1 MIIYRY
7 EYPNGDGPFFTKDG
21 HNHYNPNDICN
32 DDTLSGCENI
42 EKLNKWFSDRKI
54 KVDGLIIR
62 KYIGDLIYTTPS
74 GEIIIMKSTA
84 QRIDF

>member
-21 HNHYNPNDICN
+21 VNHVYPDIKFN
-32 DDTLSGCENI
+32 DDTLSGCESI
-42 EKLNKWFSDRKI
+42 EKLNKWFTDHKI
-54 KVDGLIIR
+54 NTDNLIIR
-62 KYIGDLIYTTPS
+62 KYVGDLIGITRFN
-74 GEIIIMKSTA
+74 GVLIVKSTA